1 MINKQLLQQALDALT
16 TAEDYICGIDTNHAR
31 STASSCDAAIEA
43 LRAAIAQPES
53 EPTIKESLKVHAS
66 AEDYLRYKYG
76 AYRGH
81 HAWRELEEAY
91 SQGRYD
97 ESMAQGPNPWPDDL
111 NQQPVHRP
119 GTVGI
124 DE

>member
-1 MINKQLLQQALDALT
+1 MKALLQQALDALNT
-16 TAEDYICGIDTNHAR
+16 YQVL
-31 STASSCDAAIEA
+31 SCVGGGAYDPECADDKVSEA
-43 LRAAIAQPES
+43 VEHLRAAIAQPEI

-66 AEDYLRYKYG
+66 AEDYLRHTYG

-81 HAWRELEEAY
+81 FAWRELEEAY
-91 SQGRYD
+91 SQGRCD
-97 ESMAQGPNPWPDDL
+97 ESMAQGPIPW
-111 NQQPVHRP
+111 PVHRP

>member
-1 MINKQLLQQALDALT
+1 MNHITVMKQALDALEECQYAT
-16 TAEDYICGIDTNHAR
+16 TSLADKLAG
-31 STASSCDAAIEA
+31 DAINA

-97 ESMAQGPNPWPDDL
+97 ESMAQGPSPWPDDL

>member
-1 MINKQLLQQALDALT
+1 MNHITVMKQALDAL
-16 TAEDYICGIDTNHAR
+16 ESVEGIALLQGIHR
-31 STASSCDAAIEA
+31 PSFAINA
-43 LRAAIAQPES
+43 LRAAIAQPEI

-66 AEDYLRYKYG
+66 AEDYLRHTYG

-81 HAWRELEEAY
+81 FAWRELEEAY
-91 SQGRYD
+91 SQGRCD
-97 ESMAQGPNPWPDDL
+97 ESMAQGPIPW
-111 NQQPVHRP
+111 PVHRP